1 MFQTNDIMMKKALV
15 IVLLL
20 LYGTSLLHGQV
31 ADSVSWQGQGRPL
44 FRTGTGIM
52 AGGALTA
59 AAGAGIMLYASS
71 HGNNQPSQD
80 EVVHENMGSL
90 LVYILGACGVI
101 TGASLVIAGIPL
113 TVAGH
118 SMMGCDMP
126 WRDARYD
133 TRGLGVI
140 VEGGYFLPD
149 VIEARAALGYHFNSH
164 IFLGGGIAPGFFL
177 DGRSRDDSIPRLSL
191 PVYADFRWSIRNR
204 LFTPYL
210 GLSAGME
217 MSEISP
223 YLGAEIGTRIRTDR
237 TSTRSFWGGL
247 SGEVAGGYM
256 RAGLKMGYSF

>member
-15 IVLLL
+15 VVLLL
-20 LYGTSLLHGQV
+20 LCGTSLLHGQV
-31 ADSVSWQGQGRPL
+31 ADSVSWRGQGRPL

-59 AAGAGIMLYASS
+59 AAGAGIMLYATS

-80 EVVHENMGSL
+80 EVVHENMGPM

-101 TGASLVIAGIPL
+101 TGASLIIAGIPI

-177 DGRSRDDSIPRLSL
+177 DGRSRDDSIPGSRFPCMPISDG
-191 PVYADFRWSIRNR
+191 A
-204 LFTPYL
+204 
-210 GLSAGME
+210 SATAC
-217 MSEISP
+217 S
-223 YLGAEIGTRIRTDR
+223 RR
-237 TSTRSFWGGL
+237 TSGFRPVWRCPKSHL
-247 SGEVAGGYM
+247 I
-256 RAGLKMGYSF
+256 

>member
-59 AAGAGIMLYASS
+59 AAGAGIMLYATS

-80 EVVHENMGSL
+80 EVVHENMGPM

-101 TGASLVIAGIPL
+101 TGASLIIAGIPI

-140 VEGGYFLPD
+140 VEGGYFL
-149 VIEARAALGYHFNSH
+149 
-164 IFLGGGIAPGFFL
+164 GFFL

-237 TSTRSFWGGL
+237 TATRSFWGGL

>member
-1 MFQTNDIMMKKALV
+1 MFQPNDIKMKKALV

-20 LYGTSLLHGQV
+20 LCGTSLLHGQV
-31 ADSVSWQGQGRPL
+31 ADSVSWRGQGRPL

-59 AAGAGIMLYASS
+59 AAGAGIMLYATS
-71 HGNNQPSQD
+71 HGNTQPGQD
-80 EVVHENMGSL
+80 EVVHENMGRQI
-90 LVYILGACGVI
+90 VYSLGAACVV
-101 TGASLVIAGIPL
+101 TGALIVVAGIPI
-113 TVAGH
+113 TITGN
-118 SMMGCDMP
+118 SIRGCDMP

-133 TRGLGVI
+133 ARGLGVI
-140 VEGGYFLPD
+140 LEGGYFLPD

-164 IFLGGGIAPGFFL
+164 IFLGGGIAPGYFL
-177 DGRSRDDSIPRLSL
+177 DGGSRADSIPRLSL

-217 MSEISP
+217 LSEISP
-223 YLGAEIGTRIRTDR
+223 YLGAEIGARIRTDR
-237 TSTRSFWGGL
+237 TATRSFWGGI